1 MAIIVMGRKFQQPPS
16 PFYWDAEVVE
26 RGGGVRRN
34 RDKML
39 KGKEMGMLGVRVS
52 IRLFFFPS
60 PMENKKKSKREGDL
74 VKKINKTWPA
84 FSSSEGC

>member
-39 KGKEMGMLGVRVS
+39 KGKEMGMLGVRGS
-52 IRLFFFPS
+52 IRLFFFSLPNG
-60 PMENKKKSKREGDL
+60 EQKKKVRGKG
-74 VKKINKTWPA
+74 I
-84 FSSSEGC
+84 

>member
-26 RGGGVRRN
+26 KGGGVRRN

-39 KGKEMGMLGVRVS
+39 KGKEMGMLGVRGS
-52 IRLFFFPS
+52 IRLFFFSLPS
-60 PMENKKKSKREGDL
+60 GEQKKKVRGKG
-74 VKKINKTWPA
+74 I
-84 FSSSEGC
+84 

>member
-1 MAIIVMGRKFQQPPS
+1 MAIIMMGRKFQQPPS
-16 PFYWDAEVVE
+16 PFYGDAEVVE

-34 RDKML
+34 HDKML
-39 KGKEMGMLGVRVS
+39 KGKEMGMLGVRGS
-52 IRLFFFPS
+52 IRLFFFSLPNG
-60 PMENKKKSKREGDL
+60 EQKKSEREGDL